1 MPIPIPIIPLRKNNG
16 NAFPSRP
23 IPKPYAQIA
32 RKSVAQVSLQKFASV
47 PPISF
52 AERWPLMTEIENKIV
67 VRNAANTARTL
78 GKLAQNSKKETSIV
92 GGPHEGWDGL
102 HCGELLLDLCR
113 DSGNYRKARGLELP
127 FRIAD

>member
-1 MPIPIPIIPLRKNNG
+1 MPIPIIPLRKNNG

-32 RKSVAQVSLQKFASV
+32 RKSVAQVSRQKFASV

-78 GKLAQNSKKETSIV
+78 GKPVQNFKEGNIDTCVNVNPRRLGWIALRGIV
-92 GGPHEGWDGL
+92 
-102 HCGELLLDLCR
+102 
-113 DSGNYRKARGLELP
+113 AR
-127 FRIAD
+127 FRS